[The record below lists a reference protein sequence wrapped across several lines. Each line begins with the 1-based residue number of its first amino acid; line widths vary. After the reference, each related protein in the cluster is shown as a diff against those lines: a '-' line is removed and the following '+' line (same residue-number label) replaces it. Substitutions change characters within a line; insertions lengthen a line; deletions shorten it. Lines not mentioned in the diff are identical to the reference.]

1 MLSGQ
6 DPFIDFKRMSHSL
19 TLLYSTDGAA
29 VPVMIPLV
37 LLPLLLLLTG
47 VDVCV
52 CMYESLTGSRED
64 VGSDT

>member
-6 DPFIDFKRMSHSL
+6 DPFIDLKRMSHSL